1 MQSKYRCRNGRTY
14 RCVVAASQCRL
25 AIVPDFV
32 AVPGIAKA
40 AEGKYQVI
48 DEGDLRDGVSGS
60 SRLSGELGEY
70 AVEGERVFESPE
82 KPFVTTGLL
91 PAGELSSDV
100 SMVPQ
105 NT

>member
-1 MQSKYRCRNGRTY
+1 MGYF
-14 RCVVAASQCRL
+14 
-25 AIVPDFV
+25 I
-32 AVPGIAKA
+32 
-40 AEGKYQVI
+40 
-48 DEGDLRDGVSGS
+48 SGS

-105 NT
+105 NA

>member
-1 MQSKYRCRNGRTY
+1 MLNTNVGSQS
-14 RCVVAASQCRL
+14 ASQCRL

-48 DEGDLRDGVSGS
+48 DEGDLGMGPRKVGYFISGS
-60 SRLSGELGEY
+60 SRLSGELGEH
-70 AVEGERVFESPE
+70 AVERERVFESPE

-105 NT
+105 NA